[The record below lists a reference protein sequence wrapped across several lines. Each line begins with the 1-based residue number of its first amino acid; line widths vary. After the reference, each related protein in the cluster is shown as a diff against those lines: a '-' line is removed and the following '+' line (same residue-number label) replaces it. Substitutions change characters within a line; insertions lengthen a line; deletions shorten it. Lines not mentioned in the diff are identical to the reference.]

1 MGLLNEDRME
11 DLANFLDGNNQ
22 AGETAVE
29 QTEPIQAEA
38 VQETV
43 EAQPDVASVAEE
55 SSPSQQEHSV
65 PYSRFKS
72 IIDARNDLR
81 SRNEELEAQ
90 LQSLQSQTLN
100 EPTEQRSTEFDN
112 TYEAWDQEYQALY
125 GEPEQDEYSKRF
137 QTLESRLEEFEVFQ
151 ETQKLEKE
159 LAYVAER
166 YPEVPREALLTA
178 VVNDPTTNVLDVAE
192 RYNTF
197 VAGVREAAI
206 ADYLKTNGVKQ
217 QEPPPAVPP
226 RVSSAPNSQ
235 QPTGF
240 GDQEKPRNLNEARDA
255 LFNFL
260 QNR

>member
-1 MGLLNEDRME
+1 MGLLSEDRME
-11 DLANFLDGNNQ
+11 ELASFLDGNNQ

-29 QTEPIQAEA
+29 QTEPNSAEA
-38 VQETV
+38 FSA
-43 EAQPDVASVAEE
+43 EAQTDVAED
-55 SSPSQQEHSV
+55 SSPSEEHSV

-72 IIDARNDLR
+72 VIDARNDLR
-81 SRNEELEAQ
+81 NRNDELERQ

-100 EPTEQRSTEFDN
+100 EPTGQRSNEFDN
-112 TYEAWDQEYQALY
+112 TYEAWDKEFQSLY

-137 QTLESRLEEFEVFQ
+137 QTLESRLEEFEVYQ
-151 ETQKLEKE
+151 ETQKLERE
-159 LAYVAER
+159 LAYVSER

-217 QEPPPAVPP
+217 QELPPAVPP
-226 RVSSAPNSQ
+226 RVSPAPNSQ

-240 GDQEKPRNLNEARDA
+240 GDQQKPRNLNEARDA